1 MKAKEKSKIAAIEI
15 KEKKNCFNNN
25 PEIAEYNGKNEKE
38 VKNFNKKENKI

>member
-15 KEKKNCFNNN
+15 KEKKNCFNN